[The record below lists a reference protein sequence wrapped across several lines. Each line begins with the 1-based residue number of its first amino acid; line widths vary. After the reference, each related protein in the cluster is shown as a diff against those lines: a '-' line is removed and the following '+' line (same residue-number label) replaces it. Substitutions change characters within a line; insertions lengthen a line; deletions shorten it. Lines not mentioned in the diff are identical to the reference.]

1 MEHSPIPDR
10 DIDSHDSNTIRH
22 TFFQNKLTNQNRIRH
37 NDFSIGSDW
46 RHREVVSPRSP
57 QQNLD
62 LNLVRSPSEQFLT
75 ERQIPEERDLR
86 EPDNMFIEHAFF

>member
-22 TFFQNKLTNQNRIRH
+22 TFFENKLVNQNRIRL
-37 NDFSIGSDW
+37 NDFSMGSER
-46 RHREVVSPRSP
+46 RHREVVAPRSP

-75 ERQIPEERDLR
+75 DRQIPEERDVG
-86 EPDNMFIEHAFF
+86 PDNLFSGHAFF